1 MARKKRTINIDTGR
15 DKGKTFQITEMPIMQ
30 ADKWAQRALFALA
43 GSGIDTAGINPNGGM
58 LEMAK
63 LAISVIS
70 RIDPQIGGELLD
82 ELLTCVQI
90 VPSGGLAR
98 SLNVES
104 DIEDLKTLFELRK
117 AALLVH
123 IDFLTNGNPL
133 DMN

>member
-1 MARKKRTINIDTGR
+1 
-15 DKGKTFQITEMPIMQ
+15 MPIMQ

-63 LAISVIS
+63 LAIGVIGK
-70 RIDPQIGGELLD
+70 IDPQIGGELLD

-98 SLNVES
+98 SLDIES

-117 AALLVH
+117 EALLVH
-123 IDFLTNGNPL
+123 IDFLTNGNLP
-133 DMN
+133 DTN

>member
-1 MARKKRTINIDTGR
+1 MARKTKTIHIDTGR
-15 DKGKTFQITEMPIMQ
+15 DKGKTFLITEKPIIQ

-82 ELLTCVQI
+82 ELLTCVKI

-98 SLNVES
+98 SLDIES

-117 AALLVH
+117 EALLVH
-123 IDFLTNGNPL
+123 IDFLTNGNLP

>member
-1 MARKKRTINIDTGR
+1 MARKTKTIHIDTGR
-15 DKGKTFQITEMPIMQ
+15 DKGKTFLITEMPIMQ

-43 GSGIDTAGINPNGGM
+43 GSGIDTAGINPSGGM

-63 LAISVIS
+63 LAIGVIS
-70 RIDPQIGGELLD
+70 KIDPQIGGELLD

-98 SLNVES
+98 SLDIES

-123 IDFLTNGNPL
+123 IDFLTDGNSP